1 MIKSWVPIIRSEKNI
16 LPKTINTLNHRFV
29 ENKKPKI
36 DIDSTGV
43 KFGSWGINLEIV
55 KKKKMKKNDCKFFL
69 FWSSNF
75 IEVFVMDHFDIL
87 YILKLLF

>member
-16 LPKTINTLNHRFV
+16 LPKTINTLTDKIV

-36 DIDSTGV
+36 DIDIMGV

-69 FWSSNF
+69 FWNSNLVDIF
-75 IEVFVMDHFDIL
+75 INDLSDIF
-87 YILKLLF
+87 YISKLLF

>member
-43 KFGSWGINLEIV
+43 KFGPWGINLETV
-55 KKKKMKKNDCKFFL
+55 KKKIDNPKVLAAFKAVQDSPNQFEKITVNL
-69 FWSSNF
+69 N
-75 IEVFVMDHFDIL
+75 V
-87 YILKLLF
+87 

>member
-1 MIKSWVPIIRSEKNI
+1 LTDKI
-16 LPKTINTLNHRFV
+16 F

-36 DIDSTGV
+36 DIDNMGV

-69 FWSSNF
+69 FWNSNF
-75 IEVFVMDHFDIL
+75 VSIFIVNLSDIF
-87 YILKLLF
+87 YISKLLF